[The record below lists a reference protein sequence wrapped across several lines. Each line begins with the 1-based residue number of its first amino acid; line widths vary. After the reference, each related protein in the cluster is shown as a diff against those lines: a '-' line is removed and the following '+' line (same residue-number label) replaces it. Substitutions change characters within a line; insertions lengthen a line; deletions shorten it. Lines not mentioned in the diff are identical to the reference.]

1 MSDVDQVAAVGNHD
15 VGLDAAGGNQRVAA
29 AVDLEDAE
37 RPPAASAANGE
48 SPAASS
54 A

>member
-1 MSDVDQVAAVGNHD
+1 MSDVDQVAAVGNHY

-29 AVDLEDAE
+29 AVDLEDGNAFQ
-37 RPPAASAANGE
+37 RRRVPSGE
-48 SPAASS
+48 SLAESS